1 MKPRYPALNEAQL
14 AVLQWVNSGCPA
26 GSYRDWSHR
35 ISARTLYDRGL
46 LIVSGRGPTWSATIT
61 DAGTYYLENGA
72 YPEKVLPPPSHEPAT
87 TGEASPTAKTETSPS
102 RAIKPRRPSPAK
114 TRDSSKA
121 CKTPTSRH
129 LMDEQSELDERIP
142 GSTSSS
148 RQLLKLSEVADRL
161 QLSQDSLREASKSG
175 QIPAYKIG
183 RHWRY
188 DPAELETWLMST
200 RNQAEIPSPRPSHF
214 FTNQRPSL
222 RHLEPKESELSSA
235 WSAQQ
240 IAEALCV
247 PVERVKQWIR
257 QGLLPGRQIGS
268 RWMTTEAIATEA
280 VQIVKGY
287 GTFEQ
292 LEPGRNRT
300 RAATEALEQEML
312 NRRGIHLTVGS
323 WRYHSSRRRSITW
336 VPAGT
341 SRSKDPLQH

>member
-1 MKPRYPALNEAQL
+1 MSPRYPALNEAQL
-14 AVLQWVNSGCPA
+14 AVLQWVSSGCPA
-26 GSYRDWSHR
+26 DSDRDWSHR
-35 ISARTLYDRGL
+35 ISARTLHDRGL
-46 LIVSGRGPTWSATIT
+46 LIVRGRGPTWSATIT
-61 DAGTYYLENGA
+61 DAGAYYLENGA
-72 YPEKVLPPPSHEPAT
+72 YPEKVLPPQTHEPAT
-87 TGEASPTAKTETSPS
+87 TGEASPTAKGEASPS
-102 RAIKPRRPSPAK
+102 GAIRPRRSSAANARCSPETHNA
-114 TRDSSKA
+114 
-121 CKTPTSRH
+121 PTNRQPIG
-129 LMDEQSELDERIP
+129 EQSELDERNP

-161 QLSQDSLREASKSG
+161 QISQASLREASKSG

-200 RNQAEIPSPRPSHF
+200 RNQAKIPSPRPSHF

-235 WSAQQ
+235 WSAEQV
-240 IAEALCV
+240 AEALRV

-257 QGLLPGRQIGS
+257 QGLLPGRQVGS

-323 WRYHSSRRRSITW
+323 WRYHSSGSKSITW

-341 SRSKDPLQH
+341 RRGKDPLQH